1 MIDLRHGDCLENYTN
16 NLMKQQSMYVDKVMM
31 EYLEKQGYEIK
42 EPYIKCVEEIQKKLA
57 EEGKIARCE
66 TFTRVAYI
74 LGTADIIAIP
84 FIDNIK
90 EPLSRE
96 KVKEIVGLD
105 KDYI

>member
-1 MIDLRHGDCLENYTN
+1 MLSLENYTH

-57 EEGKIARCE
+57 KEGKIARCE
-66 TFTRVAYI
+66 TFTKIANI
-74 LGTADIIAIP
+74 PGIADIIVIP

-96 KVKEIVGLD
+96 KVKEIAGLD
-105 KDYI
+105 EDYI

>member
-1 MIDLRHGDCLENYTN
+1 MLSLENYTH
-16 NLMKQQSMYVDKVMM
+16 NLIKQQSMYVEKVTM
-31 EYLEKQGYEIK
+31 EFLEKQGYEIK

-66 TFTRVAYI
+66 TFTKIACI
-74 LGTADIIAIP
+74 PGTADIIVIP

-96 KVKEIVGLD
+96 KVKEISGLD

>member
-1 MIDLRHGDCLENYTN
+1 MLSLENYTH
-16 NLMKQQSMYVDKVMM
+16 NLMKQQSMYTEKVMM
-31 EYLEKQGYEIK
+31 EFLEKQSYEIK

-66 TFTRVAYI
+66 TFTKVADI
-74 LGTADIIAIP
+74 PGIADIIAIP

>member
-1 MIDLRHGDCLENYTN
+1 MLSLENYIN
-16 NLMKQQSMYVDKVMM
+16 NLIEQQSMYVEKVMM

-57 EEGKIARCE
+57 KEGKIARCE
-66 TFTRVAYI
+66 TFTKIAYI
-74 LGTADIIAIP
+74 PGTADIIVIP

-96 KVKEIVGLD
+96 KVKEMAGLEE
-105 KDYI
+105 DYF

>member
-1 MIDLRHGDCLENYTN
+1 MRRRNT
-16 NLMKQQSMYVDKVMM
+16 
-31 EYLEKQGYEIK
+31 
-42 EPYIKCVEEIQKKLA
+42 KKLA

-66 TFTRVAYI
+66 TFTKTDLAA
-74 LGTADIIAIP
+74 GKAEFKFIP

-90 EPLSRE
+90 NPLSRE

>member
-1 MIDLRHGDCLENYTN
+1 MLSLENYTH
-16 NLMKQQSMYVDKVMM
+16 NLMKQQSMYVEKVMM
-31 EYLEKQGYEIK
+31 EFLEKQGYEIK

-66 TFTRVAYI
+66 TFTKI
-74 LGTADIIAIP
+74 SCIPGTADIIVIP

-96 KVKEIVGLD
+96 KVKEISGLD

>member
-1 MIDLRHGDCLENYTN
+1 
-16 NLMKQQSMYVDKVMM
+16 M
-31 EYLEKQGYEIK
+31 EFLEKQGYEIK

-66 TFTRVAYI
+66 TFAKVADI
-74 LGTADIIAIP
+74 PGIANIIAIP

-96 KVKEIVGLD
+96 KVREMAGLEE
-105 KDYI
+105 DYF